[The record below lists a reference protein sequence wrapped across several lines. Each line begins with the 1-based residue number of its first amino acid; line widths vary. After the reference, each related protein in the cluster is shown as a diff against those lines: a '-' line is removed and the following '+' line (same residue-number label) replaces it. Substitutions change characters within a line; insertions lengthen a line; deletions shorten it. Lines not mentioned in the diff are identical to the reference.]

1 MYLAEQ
7 SLNFRIFKLKIKCMI
22 FGESQ
27 GKDGPF
33 LTFMLVLE
41 TVVLLVFAL
50 KYLMFIYMVK
60 KKCMLSLIQGT

>member
-1 MYLAEQ
+1 
-7 SLNFRIFKLKIKCMI
+7 MI

-41 TVVLLVFAL
+41 TVVLLVFCIEIFNVYLYGKKKMYAFINSRYIKL
-50 KYLMFIYMVK
+50 RVFLFLVKYLY
-60 KKCMLSLIQGT
+60 

>member
-1 MYLAEQ
+1 
-7 SLNFRIFKLKIKCMI
+7 MI

-41 TVVLLVFAL
+41 TVVLLVFYIEIFNV
-50 KYLMFIYMVK
+50 YLYGK
-60 KKCMLSLIQGT
+60 KIKCMLSLIQGT